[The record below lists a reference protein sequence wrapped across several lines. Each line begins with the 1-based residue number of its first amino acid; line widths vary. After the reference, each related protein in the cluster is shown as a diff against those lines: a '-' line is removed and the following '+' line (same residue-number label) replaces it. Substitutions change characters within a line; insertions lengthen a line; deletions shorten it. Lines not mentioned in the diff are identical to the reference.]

1 MNQLYI
7 CVFSKNNT
15 IVDTEYQNAL
25 SSLWTH
31 SSDGLCGYVK
41 SKEEVK
47 SLISAY
53 ERLTSSKFST
63 LRSYRGSFGN
73 AGKFNY
79 HLTNRIY
86 LRIKKYSFITLKEI
100 SVIF

>member
-1 MNQLYI
+1 M
-7 CVFSKNNT
+7 CVFSKINN
-15 IVDTEYQNAL
+15 IFVDTEYHKAL
-25 SSLWTH
+25 SSVWTH
-31 SSDGLCGYVK
+31 SSNGLCGYVK

-53 ERLTSSKFST
+53 ERFTSSKFST
-63 LRSYRGSFGN
+63 LRSYWGSFGN

-86 LRIKKYSFITLKEI
+86 LRI
-100 SVIF
+100 